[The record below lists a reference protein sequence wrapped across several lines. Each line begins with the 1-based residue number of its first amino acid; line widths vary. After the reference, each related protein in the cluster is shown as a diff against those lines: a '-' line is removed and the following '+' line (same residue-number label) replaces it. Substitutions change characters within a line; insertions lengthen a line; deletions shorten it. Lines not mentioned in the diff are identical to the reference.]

1 MILFKLF
8 LLIIIIYI
16 IKYINTFEMY
26 LEYKTAKA
34 SAVGVAKI
42 DLGFFTQYV
51 LGPTITL
58 YEKLEN
64 GKTRRTLYTNTDSAP
79 GWEKTKYSDIN
90 NNNNKIY
97 FTNDARL
104 GTRVGGPPDMLRFN
118 VKDYNLKFNDTY
130 IVIPNKFKTCDKI
143 SYMSNDSSKS
153 YELSEC
159 DGTDNDNI
167 LLLNNLDNFEKNMLI
182 PQ

>member
-16 IKYINTFEMY
+16 INYINTFENLDY
-26 LEYKTAKA
+26 TSVEWRPTVKIHT
-34 SAVGVAKI
+34 KI
-42 DLGFFTQYV
+42 DLDFFTQQV
-51 LGPTITL
+51 LGPKITL
-58 YEKLEN
+58 YKKN
-64 GKTRRTLYTNTDSAP
+64 PDTKTTYSRDQNNLNVHTYND
-79 GWEKTKYSDIN
+79 GTKSIKFIN
-90 NNNNKIY
+90 EGQHSEPESG
-97 FTNDARL
+97 RL
-104 GTRVGGPPDMLRFN
+104 IFY
-118 VKDYNLKFNDTY
+118 VKDYNLKFNVNGQIY
-130 IVIPNKFKTCDKI
+130 IVIPNKFKTCGKI

-159 DGTDNDNI
+159 DDSNNDNI

>member
-16 IKYINTFEMY
+16 IKYINT
-26 LEYKTAKA
+26 LEKYVVIQNTHTERN
-34 SAVGVAKI
+34 SSKI
-42 DLGFFTQYV
+42 DLVFYKLYV
-51 LGPTITL
+51 LGNKITL
-58 YEKLEN
+58 YSKKN
-64 GKTRRTLYTNTDSAP
+64 GKKTTYELGDRENTTYIST
-79 GWEKTKYSDIN
+79 ENS
-90 NNNNKIY
+90 NNKIQ
-97 FTNDARL
+97 FT
-104 GTRVGGPPDMLRFN
+104 TSPPHPQLRSDKNLLTFH
-118 VKDYNLKFNDTY
+118 VKDYNMKFMVDEDIY
-130 IVIPNKFKTCDKI
+130 IIIPEKFKTCDNI

-159 DGTDNDNI
+159 EVNPNAGESDKNNI

>member
-16 IKYINTFEMY
+16 INYINTFENLDY
-26 LEYKTAKA
+26 TSVEWRPTVKIHT
-34 SAVGVAKI
+34 KI
-42 DLGFFTQYV
+42 DLDFFTQQV
-51 LGPTITL
+51 LGPKITL
-58 YEKLEN
+58 YKKN
-64 GKTRRTLYTNTDSAP
+64 PDTKTTYSRVQNNLNAHTYND
-79 GWEKTKYSDIN
+79 GTKSIKFIN
-90 NNNNKIY
+90 EGQHSGSESG
-97 FTNDARL
+97 RL
-104 GTRVGGPPDMLRFN
+104 IFY
-118 VKDYNLKFNDTY
+118 VKDYNLKFNVNGQIY
-130 IVIPNKFKTCDKI
+130 IIIPNKFKTCDKI

-159 DGTDNDNI
+159 DDSNNDNI